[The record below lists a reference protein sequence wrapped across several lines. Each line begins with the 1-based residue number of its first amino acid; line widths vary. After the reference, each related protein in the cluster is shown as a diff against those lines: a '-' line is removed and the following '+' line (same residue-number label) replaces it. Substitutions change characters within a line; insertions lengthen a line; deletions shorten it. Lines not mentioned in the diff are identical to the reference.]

1 MKSRSIILISLIIVS
16 FLTLTSFAED
26 KAEAKAA
33 KVKEAVKQVRV
44 PGRGKAEAKAAKV
57 EAAVKAAGLQE
68 RKVDEVAVTV
78 NGEKIMESRIDEM
91 IKPQLA
97 RMASQTANIPPAF
110 VESLKQ
116 RMRQQAVDK
125 IVMEKL
131 VDAEVAK
138 AKIEI
143 SEDDV
148 TKLITEE
155 IAGKQNPPMSYDDF
169 KALVKAQGQDF
180 DQVREDIKK
189 MFTYRKFMESKWG
202 DKADVNDADVK
213 AYYDDNAKQFE
224 KAEVF
229 QASHILV
236 KFDESD
242 PNADPNAVKATAKAE
257 AEEILKK
264 VKAGGDFAALAKENS
279 DCPSSQKGG
288 DLGEFGKGQMV
299 PAFEKAASALKD
311 GEVSGVVETRFGYHI
326 IKKTGHT
333 EASVTKFED
342 AKAEINE
349 TLKQKKQS
357 EFARGYIETLKEE
370 AKKSGK
376 LVYPAGKD
384 PAEQKTKPAMGMPVR

>member
-26 KAEAKAA
+26 KKADNIKAA
-33 KVKEAVKQVRV
+33 KA
-44 PGRGKAEAKAAKV
+44 PGQEKAEAKAAKV

-68 RKVDEVAVTV
+68 RKVDEVAVTIS
-78 NGEKIMESRIDEM
+78 GEKIMESRIDEM

-97 RMASQTANIPPAF
+97 KMASQTANIPPAF

-131 VDAEVAK
+131 VDVEVAK
-138 AKIEI
+138 AKIEL
-143 SEDDV
+143 SDDDV

-155 IAGKQNPPMSYDDF
+155 IAGRQNPPMSYDDF
-169 KALVKAQGQDF
+169 KALVEAQGQNF
-180 DQVREDIKK
+180 DLVRKDIKK
-189 MFTYRKFMESKWG
+189 MFTYQKFMESKWEG
-202 DKADVNDADVK
+202 KVDVNDAEVK

-288 DLGEFGKGQMV
+288 DLGEFSKGQMV

-384 PAEQKTKPAMGMPVR
+384 PAEQKAQPAMGMPVR